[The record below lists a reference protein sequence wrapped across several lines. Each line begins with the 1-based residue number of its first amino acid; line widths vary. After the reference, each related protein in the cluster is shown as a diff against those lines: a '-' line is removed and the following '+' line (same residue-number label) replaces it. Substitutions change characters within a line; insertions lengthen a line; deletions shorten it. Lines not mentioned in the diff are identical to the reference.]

1 MREEIIAN
9 INEPRQ
15 LEKLYRSNKQA
26 FKREFNLLYNSLQD
40 NATARVWFER
50 LNYENDEI
58 SWGAKNDLKYI
69 ILASLIAGI
78 VAKFPEIFSI
88 DEDFF
93 FPRNIAF
100 IVFPLLT
107 IYFWWKQK
115 STRKNLTISL
125 TIVAIS
131 AIYINLLPDNKQ
143 SDTLI
148 LACIHLPLLLWA
160 VLGFSFTGNDFKNPL
175 TRLDFL
181 RYNGNLV
188 VMTTI
193 ILIAG
198 GLMTGITLGL
208 FSLID
213 VNIENWYFKYIVVW
227 GLAASPLLATFL
239 VQSNPQLVNHV
250 SPIIAKIFTPL
261 VLITLVVYLV
271 VVVQVGKD
279 PYNDRDFL
287 LLFNLLLIGV
297 MALILFSSIEQTGS
311 SGKKSESYLLLALS
325 TVTILINGIALSAI
339 LFRIAEWGFT
349 PNRTAILGSN
359 LLILTNLIITTR
371 HLFNTIR
378 NRNMIDS
385 VGISIAAFIPI
396 YAIWAFV
403 VTFIFPL
410 IFSFK

>member
-100 IVFPLLT
+100 IVFPLLS

-261 VLITLVVYLV
+261 VLITLVLYLV

-403 VTFIFPL
+403 VTFVFPL